1 MGMLRGLLAGLIGA
15 LLLCCCLCCWLFFA
29 WRRRRR
35 ARKKR
40 RDELDKLEALLHI
53 ADNAD
58 SERNTSPEAE
68 LDAMGEVLALA
79 EHDGTSLDE
88 AAEEVIEESTEL
100 PSLLSAAHATEC
112 DHRHGVKYAPAAT
125 ESEKLDLL
133 LDMLRGPR
141 AAPIPLELLEH
152 ARAALLV
159 DTGWLPSTDQE
170 ALALMK
176 SYLDPHKVP
185 AGQQVEIVEWLT
197 NLKSQLQFETGHRLY
212 RDVLLSAATDSDT
225 SPTLSAGV
233 PSGLVDMATNLF
245 VSRHGHPP
253 EGEVEVLTFLNTLLA
268 EAGIGSTAPALNEA
282 EQLSLQRMSATSA
295 SSELKAG
302 LAERVSSQQLE
313 DGVMAGAFLAPTLDG
328 GLPPSHQLVGY
339 EQEVEVLQTSFIRTA
354 GEALAP
360 LALLRKRVDSALE
373 YASTTAEEHP
383 EALTPPPV
391 LPQPVLDAARVLFIS
406 RHGAEPADEREGLEL
421 LRATLD
427 DSGIRRG
434 AVELVESTRTAFSIG
449 HGLLGEGG
457 SEAGASGSSRNEAFE
472 RSPSSRG
479 SRQQTSRGSE
489 GSAPSSPLATRGCVA
504 ERQSYPMAGGLR
516 ASVVGGFNFLQ
527 GPPSLEGDLGDDAVC
542 ERVHS
547 RRSCELDWRQA
558 AAPRL
563 IERSDSL
570 GAEELQPAAAGHTLK
585 GQRYH
590 ACDEPS
596 VQAPSLP
603 RASDVSA
610 ATKLQMGL
618 RRFFGTRSVAPIH
631 PSPPSPEATRAG
643 RLQTLAAAWQL
654 HGRPEIT
661 GTCTLRKGADGGG
674 GVRAALLPLMAPDAG
689 KFAELSCSS
698 RHSSCGSPPHPRD
711 MPRDSSSVRSAKA
724 SAAPSSPLMH
734 PSRGTPVLTRL
745 GSSNWSQQALD
756 EAEAMNPLSPVR
768 PPPPLMRPRGLPQ
781 VRPFVTLE
789 RRTALPAATPQRP
802 APRRKLSSVITS
814 SHASS
819 TCNSLA
825 PRIPAPSRVA
835 PVFVA
840 SVAPSAPAAATLST
854 SERPSHEA

>member
-1 MGMLRGLLAGLIGA
+1 MRPLFDSLMG
-15 LLLCCCLCCWLFFA
+15 
-29 WRRRRR
+29 
-35 ARKKR
+35 
-40 RDELDKLEALLHI
+40 
-53 ADNAD
+53 
-58 SERNTSPEAE
+58 T
-68 LDAMGEVLALA
+68 V
-79 EHDGTSLDE
+79 
-88 AAEEVIEESTEL
+88 
-100 PSLLSAAHATEC
+100 
-112 DHRHGVKYAPAAT
+112 
-125 ESEKLDLL
+125 
-133 LDMLRGPR
+133 
-141 AAPIPLELLEH
+141 
-152 ARAALLV
+152 
-159 DTGWLPSTDQE
+159 
-170 ALALMK
+170 
-176 SYLDPHKVP
+176 
-185 AGQQVEIVEWLT
+185 
-197 NLKSQLQFETGHRLY
+197 
-212 RDVLLSAATDSDT
+212 
-225 SPTLSAGV
+225 
-233 PSGLVDMATNLF
+233 ATNLF

-339 EQEVEVLQTSFIRTA
+339 AQEVEVLQTSFIRTA

-383 EALTPPPV
+383 EAITPMPPPPV

-406 RHGAEPADEREGLEL
+406 RHGVEPADEREGLEL

-434 AVELVESTRTAFSIG
+434 AVELVESTRTASSIG

-504 ERQSYPMAGGLR
+504 ERQSSPMAGGLR

-527 GPPSLEGDLGDDAVC
+527 GPPSLEVREPSALECIYPCVHGCAPIRAHRNRVRVHAHRAHVLMVIPLTLVPQGDLGDDAVC

-547 RRSCELDWRQA
+547 RRSCELDWRRA

-631 PSPPSPEATRAG
+631 PSPPSPDATRAG